1 MITTITATNTARRP
15 RLSLLFAAP
24 GAPPAVHEERPS
36 PSLSTRELRRIV
48 AEMVG

>member
-1 MITTITATNTARRP
+1 MITTSIKTAERP
-15 RLSLLFAAP
+15 GLSLLFAAP
-24 GAPPAVHEERPS
+24 GAPPAAHRERPS